1 MDGLLD
7 GIVTDLRR
15 QNPKYKACREDEK
28 NSAYQFEEV
37 LDRLPKE
44 DRDFIK
50 KHEMNIFNISAIE
63 QSYIYYRGYVD
74 CIKLI
79 KVLGVL

>member
-15 QNPKYKACREDEK
+15 QNPEYKACREDEK
-28 NSAYQFEEV
+28 NSVDKFEEV
-37 LDRLPKE
+37 LDRLQKD

-63 QSYIYYRGYVD
+63 QSYLYYRGYLD
-74 CIKLI
+74 CIKLLKI
-79 KVLGVL
+79 LGVI